1 MSDRAVIVGSGAGA
15 SITAMVLAE
24 AGWDVVVLERG
35 PWYITDLDRD
45 RPTTLF
51 SSDELKGNRYFEIPD
66 PLTEPRA
73 FRAVDTDPDTI
84 GDVNQL
90 AAVVGGG
97 TVHWDAKTPRFW
109 DIDFKKLSL
118 LGPVD
123 GADVADWPFSYAEI
137 APYYLEVERLLGVQG
152 PDALP
157 ATTLAHAPGQR
168 GYEMPPGPQ
177 QFSSMTLAAGFKTL
191 GMHPYAFPMAIN
203 SQPYDG
209 RPACNDCGQCSGYG
223 CPISARL
230 GALAVL
236 KRALATG
243 RVTVRDRTFV
253 SRIVMKGTRATGVE
267 WIGPGGRVGSDR
279 GDLVVMAGS
288 AIETSRL
295 ALLSHLPDAHGRIGR
310 DMMFHNFIDGF
321 GIFLDRRMHAHRGR
335 STTQCC
341 EDFCDPDYP
350 GARQAAKAAGLP
362 YIRGGILELGG
373 SQDPMAE
380 AGIYRFLLE
389 SMQMADPTNLALR
402 PFGTRFKALMRASIL
417 RDRLAG
423 ASMVGED
430 LPYATNRVDLASVKD
445 YRGVPVARLTYSV
458 GKHETVAAAY
468 FGSQLTLAMKAAGA
482 TVAAAVPESLGLQ
495 SPIPHGAHV
504 MGGMRMGSDPRT
516 SVTDGGG
523 IVRGTDNVLVA
534 DGSVFPTS
542 GAHNPTLTIMATA
555 LRNVRRLVHSSASHG
570 KPSAGSHHHE
580 HGGSTG
586 AAHGKDAAAGG
597 SAEAAGHGQAP
608 AGTGGLPAIAAVG
621 AAATVA
627 GFAVRRAE
635 QSLS

>member
-1 MSDRAVIVGSGAGA
+1 VADRAVVVGSGAGA

-24 AGWDVVVLERG
+24 AGWDVVLLERG
-35 PWYITDLDRD
+35 PWYVTDLDRD

-51 SSDELKGNRYFEIPD
+51 SNDELKAARYFDVPD

-73 FRAVDTDPDTI
+73 FRASESDPDTI
-84 GDVNQL
+84 DSVNPL

-97 TVHWDAKTPRFW
+97 TVHWDAKVPRFW

-123 GADVADWPFSYAEI
+123 GADVADWPFSYADI
-137 APYYLEVERLLGVQG
+137 APYYQEVERLLGVQG
-152 PDALP
+152 DAAQLP
-157 ATTLAHAPGQR
+157 AGTLAHAPGAR
-168 GYEMPPGPQ
+168 GYAMPPGPQ
-177 QFSSMTLAAGFKTL
+177 QFSSMTIAAGAKTIGL
-191 GMHPYAFPMAIN
+191 HPYAFPMAIN

-243 RVTVRDRTFV
+243 RVTVRDRTFATRV
-253 SRIVMKGTRATGVE
+253 VMKGSKARGVE
-267 WIGPGGRVGSDR
+267 WIGPGGATGSDS
-279 GDLVVMAGS
+279 GDLVVLAAS

-295 ALLSHLPDAHGRIGR
+295 ALLSSLPNANDCVGR
-310 DMMFHNFIDGF
+310 DLMFHNFVDGF

-335 STTQCC
+335 STTQCA

-350 GARQAAKAAGLP
+350 GARVAAQAAGLP

-389 SMQMADPTNLALR
+389 SLQQADPTNLALR

-430 LPYATNRVDLASVKD
+430 LPYATNRVDLATVKD
-445 YRGVPVARLTYSV
+445 YRGVPVARVTYSV
-458 GKHETVAAAY
+458 GTHEQVAAAY
-468 FGSQLTLAMKAAGA
+468 FGGQLTLAMKAAGA
-482 TVAAAVPESLGLQ
+482 TVAAAVPQLLGLQ
-495 SPIPHGAHV
+495 GSIPHNAHI
-504 MGGMRMGSDPRT
+504 MGGMRMGDDPRT
-516 SVTDGGG
+516 SVTDTGGM
-523 IVRGTDNVLVA
+523 VRGTDNVLVA
-534 DGSVFPTS
+534 DGSLFPTS

-555 LRNVRRLVHSSASHG
+555 LRNARLLVHASHG
-570 KPSAGSHHHE
+570 HVQPH
-580 HGGSTG
+580 
-586 AAHGKDAAAGG
+586 
-597 SAEAAGHGQAP
+597 
-608 AGTGGLPAIAAVG
+608 
-621 AAATVA
+621 
-627 GFAVRRAE
+627 
-635 QSLS
+635 